1 MFGSGVKSG
10 CEAAVYATREILEKH
25 DVEATL
31 LLFDATNAFNSLK
44 RKVVL
49 HNIKYVCPA
58 LKNILTNCYQSQIH
72 LFIPGDGEVTF
83 HKATTQGDPL
93 GMAMFALAM
102 VHLINK
108 LFSQGFQICLPNL
121 VF

>member
-49 HNIKYVCPA
+49 HNIKYVCPV
-58 LKNILTNCYQSQIH
+58 LKNIMTNCYQSHIH
-72 LFIPGDGEVTF
+72 LFIPGNGEVTF
-83 HKATTQGDPL
+83 HEATTQGDHL
-93 GMAMFALAM
+93 EMAMFALAM
-102 VHLINK
+102 VPLINK
-108 LFSQGFQICLPNL
+108 LYI
-121 VF
+121 